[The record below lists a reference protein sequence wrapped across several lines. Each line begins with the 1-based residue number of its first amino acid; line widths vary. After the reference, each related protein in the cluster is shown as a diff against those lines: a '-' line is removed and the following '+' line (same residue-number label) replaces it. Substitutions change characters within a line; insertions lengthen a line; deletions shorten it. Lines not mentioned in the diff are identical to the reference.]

1 MNITAV
7 IPARLGSSRVKEKV
21 LLPFGGEDSLLRW
34 KIKQLLNVMPA
45 NNIVVST
52 ESTIL
57 KDIAIQEGIR
67 VHDRDRYL
75 SDGHKA
81 SFSEVIYGII
91 SEVEAEHIAWC
102 TVVCPLMIED
112 DYLQSFES
120 YNQNV
125 INGKHD
131 SLVGVNEVRDYY
143 WNQTGPLNYKATK
156 EHTISQDLPIWY
168 KVTNSIYMAPKS
180 VVLDK
185 KYILGDNVK
194 VEVLDDMAGI
204 DIDNWFD
211 YQVAVNTYNSISK

>member
-1 MNITAV
+1 MNITSV
-7 IPARLGSSRVKEKV
+7 IPARLGSSRVKEKA

-34 KIKQLLNVMPA
+34 KIKQLINVMPA
-45 NNIVVST
+45 NNIVLST
-52 ESTIL
+52 ESAIL
-57 KDIAIQEGIR
+57 KDIAINEGIR
-67 VHDRDRYL
+67 VHNRDSYL

-102 TVVCPLMIED
+102 TFVCPLMVED
-112 DYLQSFES
+112 DYLQSFQS

-125 INGKHD
+125 INGSYD

-143 WNQTGPLNYKATK
+143 WDHKGPLNYKATK
-156 EHTISQDLPIWY
+156 EHTISQDLPLWY

-211 YQVAVNTYNSISK
+211 YQVAVNTYKSISK